1 MGPNSGGNIEPSQW
15 RNTKNC
21 NENSDLKNLKSILEN
36 LKSILESS
44 ESTIE
49 DLWKKLKEI
58 ADNEDKK
65 SFFKDN
71 NIWIEFDKNETVH
84 MKSITVFDKR
94 KGISC
99 PDLKIISFNSGI
111 YNITDAYWEI
121 IGYRLEPQ
129 NKLRKDIKEKLVL
142 ITTLIKKCT
151 DTDDQIALELMK
163 ALNLNN

>member
-1 MGPNSGGNIEPSQW
+1 MGPNSGGNTESSQY
-15 RNTKNC
+15 TEDY
-21 NENSDLKNLKSILEN
+21 NENSGLKNLKSILEN

-58 ADNEDKK
+58 ADNEDIK

-71 NIWIEFDKNETVH
+71 NIWIEFDENKTVH

-99 PDLKIISFNSGI
+99 PDLKIISFDSGI
-111 YNITDAYWEI
+111 YNITDAHWEI
-121 IGYRLEPQ
+121 IGYKLEPKE
-129 NKLRKDIKEKLVL
+129 KLRKDIKEKLDS

-151 DTDDQIALELMK
+151 NSDNQIAS
-163 ALNLNN
+163 ALVEALKSKK